1 MFKKFK
7 YWATLRWRWRSL
19 TSSTLPLSASM
30 SFSNLIFDNIALISF
45 RFKEVFYNLVSSF
58 LGIYT
63 VFVNIAV
70 IFVLNSN
77 YLALQVCTGCNS
89 KAWAAESSH
98 QQCRCFAR
106 TCHLSMYQLNPR
118 FEITLGCSAV
128 ATFRYFQEWAILGQS
143 LGLSAKAT
151 SQTTVSRSPLRF
163 DIDFVFFSK
172 NIWHWFA
179 FF

>member
-19 TSSTLPLSASM
+19 TSSTLPLSASR

-45 RFKEVFYNLVSSF
+45 RFKEVFYNIVSSF

-77 YLALQVCTGCNS
+77 YLAFQVCTGCSS

-118 FEITLGCSAV
+118 FEITLGCWAV
-128 ATFRYFQEWAILGQS
+128 LP
-143 LGLSAKAT
+143 LSAIFRNGRFRGNHLGCRQKP
-151 SQTTVSRSPLRF
+151 PLRRRSR
-163 DIDFVFFSK
+163 DHHSGWTLICFF
-172 NIWHWFA
+172 
-179 FF
+179 

>member
-70 IFVLNSN
+70 RSFFSIQRILLYRFAQAVAARPEPLSLLINNAGVLPEPVISQCINSTQD
-77 YLALQVCTGCNS
+77 LKSL
-89 KAWAAESSH
+89 WAVELFCHFRLFSGMGDFGAITWAVGKS
-98 QQCRCFAR
+98 
-106 TCHLSMYQLNPR
+106 HLSDDGL
-118 FEITLGCSAV
+118 EITTQVG
-128 ATFRYFQEWAILGQS
+128 
-143 LGLSAKAT
+143 
-151 SQTTVSRSPLRF
+151 
-163 DIDFVFFSK
+163 
-172 NIWHWFA
+172 H
-179 FF
+179 